1 MSKRFWLAGI
11 LLSVLVAWVPGHLR
25 GADAAADGRPPVA
38 APSPTP
44 APATSTA
51 PGSSL
56 SRDEVNRLY
65 TAMIGEAYEC
75 MFEEKPRGEAVRIRR
90 RRFGTFLGGI
100 RGLTLYMGLNK
111 AAAGLLN
118 ATASE
123 DFYDMTAFGR
133 LAAVPVYLPPAGLPA
148 RDDFGRYNPAFVRWA
163 RQNLIP
169 DPEDDLLGTRFR
181 IWYNRVFARFFRLM
195 AASYLFTRNQMD
207 LATVRQDY
215 LAASQGEGFEA
226 LSWLERRYGGALDE
240 FFVPRNGTNF
250 LPEMAIGFW
259 IRRSLDG
266 TDAEFAAGLQDVFR
280 RYDPKWFQRLQKQV
294 PAATTTPD
302 R

>member
-1 MSKRFWLAGI
+1 MFERFWLAGI
-11 LLSVLVAWVPGHLR
+11 LLALLVAGAPGDLR

-44 APATSTA
+44 GTATATA
-51 PGSSL
+51 AGSSL
-56 SRDEVNRLY
+56 SRDEVNQLY
-65 TAMIGEAYEC
+65 NAMIGEAYEY
-75 MFEEKPRGEAVRIRR
+75 MFEEKPREETVRVRR
-90 RRFGTFLGGI
+90 RAFGRFLGGI

-111 AAAGLLN
+111 AAARLLN

-133 LAAVPVYLPPAGLPA
+133 LAGVPVYLPSAGPAA
-148 RDDFGRYNPAFVRWA
+148 RNDFGRYNPAFVRWA
-163 RQNLIP
+163 RANLIP
-169 DPEDDLLGTRFR
+169 DPEDDLLGTSFR
-181 IWYNRVFARFFRLM
+181 IWYRRVFARFFRLM

-207 LATVRQDY
+207 LAAVKQDY
-215 LAASQGEGFEA
+215 LTAAQGEEFEA

-266 TDAEFAAGLQDVFR
+266 TDTEFAVALQDVLR
-280 RYDPKWFQRLQKQV
+280 RYDPKWFHRLQKEI
-294 PAATTTPD
+294 PAAAATD